1 MHKLACTRAVEKQKV
16 TISECKDRVKPSQL
30 VQKSTKPHHFDIFV
44 LFCIC
49 NDYYSRL
56 VRNAPRS
63 NIVWSPNLKLI
74 SPTLPQFGQ
83 ENKIMRL
90 IYFSNV
96 FFAQMINL
104 ISIMRLGTDPKRSWP
119 GKGFRK
125 GAQLLNITYITYES
139 SNFQIYLPHAKKKKK
154 KDVDFWCQLLQHK
167 NTDTNS
173 QTLGW

>member
-1 MHKLACTRAVEKQKV
+1 MRKLACTRAVEKQKV

-104 ISIMRLGTDPKRSWP
+104 ISIMRLGSGHRP
-119 GKGFRK
+119 
-125 GAQLLNITYITYES
+125 
-139 SNFQIYLPHAKKKKK
+139 KKKLAGQRFSKGRAASK
-154 KDVDFWCQLLQHK
+154 HNIYNLRIQ
-167 NTDTNS
+167 
-173 QTLGW
+173 